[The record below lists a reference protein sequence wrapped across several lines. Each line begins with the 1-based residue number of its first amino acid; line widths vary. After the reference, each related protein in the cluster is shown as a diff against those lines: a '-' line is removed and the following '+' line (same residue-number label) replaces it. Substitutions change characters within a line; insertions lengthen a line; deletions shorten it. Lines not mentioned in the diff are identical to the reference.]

1 MSNFPPIDKPFIDRV
16 FKALSVMEIELDQDP
31 LQYGP
36 KRLSGKI
43 ANTRGM
49 LTRCERIYLQIA
61 HVLQQYRAANRA
73 SQLEFDLGLQ
83 HLLANDP
90 EVRAGR
96 NVRDR
101 DAIATMKLHEEH
113 KVLSDLGAGVLDL
126 EAVMAVIKAKRT
138 DLKDVQGRLRD
149 QMKLC
154 NEEIGLGARWGSKPA
169 PGQASPDLDS
179 APRVNVTTV
188 DELRDLFQ
196 GGDVEIQ
203 APQPTSEQEDEAI
216 DKLQDLLNDALGDK
230 PTEQDLMEAETPE
243 EFTALSMEQLEALT
257 KAEELTK
264 EEKKEKD
271 VQHWANT
278 LNEQGPVNG
287 KKVTPIEEALPST
300 DAAPEEVDDFLQ
312 AINPAMPQPKLPN
325 EVSIDDILGDL

>member
-16 FKALSVMEIELDQDP
+16 FKALSVMEIQLDQDP

-36 KRLSGKI
+36 KHLSGKI
-43 ANTRGM
+43 AITRGM
-49 LTRCERIYLQIA
+49 LTQCERIYLQVA
-61 HVLQQYRAANRA
+61 HMLQEYRAANRA

-96 NVRDR
+96 NVKDR
-101 DAIATMKLHEEH
+101 DAIATMKLCEEH
-113 KVLSDLGAGVLDL
+113 KVLSDLGTGVLDL

-138 DLKDVQGRLRD
+138 DLKDVQSRLRD

-154 NEEIGLGARWGSKPA
+154 SEEIGLGARWGSRPA

-179 APRVNVTTV
+179 APRVDVTTV
-188 DELRDLFQ
+188 DDLRDLFQ
-196 GGDVEIQ
+196 GSSAELQ
-203 APQPTSEQEDEAI
+203 APKPTPEKEDEAI
-216 DKLQDLLNDALGDK
+216 NNLQDILNEALGDP
-230 PTEQDLMEAETPE
+230 PTEQDLMEASTPE
-243 EFTALSMEQLEALT
+243 EFTALSMKQLEALT
-257 KAEELTK
+257 KAEELTE

-271 VQHWANT
+271 VEHWANT

-287 KKVTPIEEALPST
+287 KKVIPIEEALPST
-300 DAAPEEVDDFLQ
+300 DAEPKEVDDFLQ
-312 AINPAMPQPKLPN
+312 AIDPAMPKPKLPN
-325 EVSIDDILGDL
+325 EISIDDILGDL